1 MGDDSEIEGYGR
13 RTPELSSAALRK
25 KHDTTNIEKKTETSI
40 LDSDLDVD
48 LPSRKL
54 LGDRLVRAA

>member
-25 KHDTTNIEKKTETSI
+25 KHDTTNIEKKTDRPFNLRLRLRRRLTSQEA
-40 LDSDLDVD
+40 SW
-48 LPSRKL
+48 
-54 LGDRLVRAA
+54 